1 MTSASRAPAP
11 ARRPR
16 YGPPGKR
23 DSKQLSARAELTRES
38 ILEAA
43 AEAFDRRGYLG
54 ANLNDTVG
62 ELGLTKGALYYFFPS
77 KKDLVLEIVERHRA
91 GWDPLTA
98 EVVGEHDNLLDALIE
113 VSYRVAEAFRTDV
126 FARAATRLSAEQN
139 LVDTDLPEPI
149 VDWTEV
155 LTRLLEKASQRGEV
169 RPGVDPAATAEMV
182 VSFLYGAQAVS
193 DRLTG
198 REDLAGRVGAFW
210 EAVEPSL
217 RPH

>member
-1 MTSASRAPAP
+1 MTPASRSPVSH
-11 ARRPR
+11 RPR
-16 YGPPGKR
+16 SRPPTKR
-23 DSKQLSARAELTRES
+23 EAKQLSPRAESTRES

-77 KKDLVLEIVERHRA
+77 KKHLVREIVERHRA

-98 EVVGEHDNLLDALIE
+98 EVVERHDNLLDALID
-113 VSYRVAEAFRTDV
+113 VSYRLAEAFRNDV

-139 LVDTDLPEPI
+139 LVDADLPEPI
-149 VDWTEV
+149 VGWADD
-155 LTRLLEKASQRGEV
+155 LTRLLEEASERGEV
-169 RPGVDPAATAEMV
+169 RPGVDPAGTAQMV

-198 REDLAGRVGAFW
+198 REDLAGRVGTFW

-217 RPH
+217 RPQ